1 MVEVAMPEPDTHTKM
16 LSDSPEESESI
27 LVWAELFLE
36 LVDLLRECGALE
48 EDGREVTEAGT

>member
-1 MVEVAMPEPDTHTKM
+1 MMVEVAMPEPDAHTKM

-48 EDGREVTEAGT
+48 EDGDE